1 MASFAVS
8 RLETNPLAG
17 RHCRCCRRKAER
29 DAITRAYRAIRRTAL
44 QSDHKHDLARQV
56 LCRIPAYLLPSDLE
70 LYGPFHLIS

>member
-1 MASFAVS
+1 MASCAES
-8 RLETNPLAG
+8 RLGTNPLAD
-17 RHCRCCRRKAER
+17 RQCRCGLRKAER
-29 DAITRAYRAIRRTAL
+29 DAITRAYCAIRRTAL